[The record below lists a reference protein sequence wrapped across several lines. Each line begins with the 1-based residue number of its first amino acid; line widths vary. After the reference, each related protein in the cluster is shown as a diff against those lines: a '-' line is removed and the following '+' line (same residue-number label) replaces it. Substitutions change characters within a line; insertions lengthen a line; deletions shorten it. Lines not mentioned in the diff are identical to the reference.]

1 MKRAPYSQTIREQYV
16 EENLENSTIV
26 EYDEVEAK
34 GLQKIFYDDLEKTDI
49 DGFPFASDLAD
60 KKGNTVTYE
69 QYIELSE
76 EEQKKYKL
84 RFHYLPKHHELYIG
98 TTGSG
103 KTTGCIEPQLR
114 AISRQ
119 KNKPNIF
126 LTDPKGELFQRNAK
140 YLVEQGYDVQILNFK
155 DFSKTHRWNPLLEAY
170 DTQMEMKAIGEGYK
184 IIKIKKKKADDDG
197 VMFSRTA
204 AQALGE
210 DEDNEDVTIE
220 YNGMKF
226 ASVKEFNDYIEPQ
239 KYLVHGRVSS
249 MVNQLCTQ
257 MIPDTRAND
266 PVWTLGARAL
276 LNGII
281 SSMLEEAIKE
291 NTTFT
296 REMMN
301 LMTIN
306 DIFAM
311 FRVGCQAEYDGRSS
325 DPTVKK
331 MRAYLKDKS
340 KETIDK
346 IEISTRTANATRQG
360 FFSTF
365 QSQVANWMQAHI
377 FQITSGTTISLE
389 DKGKPFAIFV
399 VTRDYDKS
407 DNIIAGLFV
416 NWVYRNMLERAEK
429 AGTNIEQGVAS
440 TRDMHFLLDEFANI
454 PQIPDFEIKIA
465 TARSR
470 NIWFHLFIQ
479 SYDQLDK
486 TYLPDTAKIIVDNC
500 NQQTFLGSQST
511 PTKQRFSVECG
522 KKSVTSLH
530 GVVNGASED
539 LREVPVVSVSALDLI
554 APGEMYIKRLNF
566 PVIKSRFVRSYQCAK
581 IGVFKDF
588 FDNDAFQKYAPVNSE
603 SPANMKYR
611 FAAVI
616 PDQFLKGGKTLDLS
630 DFSFDDDDD

>member
-1 MKRAPYSQTIREQYV
+1 MKKAPYSQQIRNKYV
-16 EENLENSTIV
+16 ESNLENSKII
-26 EYDEVEAK
+26 EYNEVDAK
-34 GLQKIFYDDLEKTDI
+34 GLQKVFFDDLENTVI

-60 KKGNTVTYE
+60 KDGKTVTYE
-69 QYIELSE
+69 QYLALSE
-76 EEQKKYKL
+76 AAQKKYRL

-114 AISRQ
+114 AIARQ

-140 YLVEQGYDVQILNFK
+140 YLVDEGYDVQILNFK

-170 DTQMEMKAIGEGYK
+170 DTQMEMKAIGEGFK
-184 IIKIKKKKADDDG
+184 IIKSKKKNADD
-197 VMFSRTA
+197 
-204 AQALGE
+204 ALLTSKNYKKAE
-210 DEDNEDVTIE
+210 AEEVTIE
-220 YNGMKF
+220 YKGMKF
-226 ASVKEFNDYIEPQ
+226 KSHKEFNDYIEPQ

-257 MIPDTRAND
+257 MIPDTKAND

-281 SSMLEEAIKE
+281 SSMLEEAVKE

-325 DPTVKK
+325 DPTLRK

-346 IEISTRTANATRQG
+346 IEISTKTANATRQG

-416 NWVYRNMLERAEK
+416 NWVYRQMLEKAEA

-440 TRDMHFLLDEFANI
+440 TRAMHFLLDEFANI

-486 TYLPDTAKIIVDNC
+486 TYMPDTAKIIVDNC

-511 PTKQRFSVECG
+511 PTKQRFSTECG
-522 KKSVTSLH
+522 QKSVTSLH
-530 GVVNGASED
+530 GVVNGASEE
-539 LREVPVVSVSALDLI
+539 LMQVPVVSVSALDLI
-554 APGEMYIKRLNF
+554 NPGEMYIKRLNF

-581 IGVFKDF
+581 IGIFKDF
-588 FDNDAFQKYAPVNSE
+588 FGNDAFQKYAPANSE

-616 PDQFLKGGKTLDLS
+616 PEQFLKGGKTLDIS
-630 DFSFDDDDD
+630 DEFDDDDDF